1 MNPKQNYPEPTV
13 GALIFNQSNQLLLVK
28 THKWHGNYTIPGGHV
43 ELGESLKEALKREI
57 QEETGLML
65 EKADFLCYQEF
76 IYDESYWEKRHF
88 IFFDFICR
96 VKAGTVQLNDEA
108 EEYAWV
114 NLQDISDYPID
125 SYLEYSLALIRE
137 HPLDTL

>member
-1 MNPKQNYPEPTV
+1 MNPKQSFPEPTV
-13 GALIFNQSNQLLLVK
+13 GALIFNQANQLLLVK

-57 QEETGLML
+57 REETGLEL

-76 IYDESYWEKRHF
+76 IFDESYWEKRHF

-108 EEYAWV
+108 EEYVWA
-114 NLQDISDYPID
+114 NLQDVSDFPID